1 MKHTMNTWE
10 RVVKVRLRREVTIS
24 EQQYG
29 VMLRNNATDVIFAV
43 KVFIE
48 MHREGKSYIL
58 SKRCLIWSCKAGG
71 RETEGFWMYWR
82 RIFRVLMW
90 QRRMQGLGWDGG
102 RISTLVT
109 PMRSSWKKKKK
120 ILFYYHK
127 YIPPI
132 TREMWLLKLLVLY
145 QIVWTF
151 CTCLYFSAIS
161 RFCPALWFSALTRNT
176 TR

>member
-58 SKRCLIWSCKAGG
+58 SKRCLI
-71 RETEGFWMYWR
+71 
-82 RIFRVLMW
+82 
-90 QRRMQGLGWDGG
+90 
-102 RISTLVT
+102 
-109 PMRSSWKKKKK
+109 
-120 ILFYYHK
+120 
-127 YIPPI
+127 
-132 TREMWLLKLLVLY
+132 
-145 QIVWTF
+145 
-151 CTCLYFSAIS
+151 
-161 RFCPALWFSALTRNT
+161 
-176 TR
+176 